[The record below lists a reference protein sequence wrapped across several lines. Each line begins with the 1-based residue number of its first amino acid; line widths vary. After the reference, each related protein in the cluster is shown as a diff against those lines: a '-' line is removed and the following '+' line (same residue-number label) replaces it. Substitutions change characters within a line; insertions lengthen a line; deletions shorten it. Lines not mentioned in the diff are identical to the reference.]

1 MAFCFQGVK
10 KEASGIKWVNSTE
23 VYFLASRRVVNNN
36 FNRLILFKK
45 MIKRFLFG
53 KCNSLFGEVS
63 TKYWRSFL
71 QKFIP

>member
-36 FNRLILFKK
+36 FNRLIFLFKK
-45 MIKRFLFG
+45 MIKRSLFG

-63 TKYWRSFL
+63 TKYW
-71 QKFIP
+71 